1 MTSKTESKHEG
12 EHGDHPQPDE
22 KNIFFFYIAEKID
35 ASQPILTGMQIK
47 QTIKARIESFDISH
61 NLILEGQG
69 TEEDLVI
76 GDQEDVVLEH
86 GHGEGPKHFYSK
98 PQTNFGA

>member
-1 MTSKTESKHEG
+1 MTTKTENMPEDRHG
-12 EHGDHPQPDE
+12 VEHQPDD
-22 KNIFFFYIAEKID
+22 NNTFFFYIAEKIGVIR
-35 ASQPILTGMQIK
+35 PTLTGMQIK
-47 QTIKARIESFDISH
+47 EAIKAQIESFDISH

-69 TEEDLVI
+69 TGEDRVI
-76 GDQEDVVLEH
+76 SDQESVSLEH

>member
-1 MTSKTESKHEG
+1 MTNKTES
-12 EHGDHPQPDE
+12 EHSEHHQPDA
-22 KNIFFFYIAEKID
+22 KKIFFFYIAEKIETD
-35 ASQPILTGMQIK
+35 RPSLTGMQIK
-47 QTIKARIESFDISH
+47 ETIKAQIESFDISH

-69 TEEDLVI
+69 TEEDRVI
-76 GDQEDVVLEH
+76 GDQEAVTLEH